1 MLRCSKAR
9 CTSREVG
16 YIVVL
21 FVPDS
26 GKVYNLNLIPNTT
39 RWGTKDVVYLNVPI
53 GDLLVVHVLNTFAN
67 FQKDDASDVVE
78 VCGVVFMGNVADY
91 FLISV
96 VPQFE
101 LVPVHDLS

>member
-1 MLRCSKAR
+1 M
-9 CTSREVG
+9 
-16 YIVVL
+16 
-21 FVPDS
+21 
-26 GKVYNLNLIPNTT
+26 
-39 RWGTKDVVYLNVPI
+39 
-53 GDLLVVHVLNTFAN
+53 HVLNTFAN